1 MCMKENEKM
10 KILFQHIAYDSNSLL
25 VYIYI
30 YIYLFYFM
38 CVAFFKC
45 SFTAS

>member
-10 KILFQHIAYDSNSLL
+10 KILFQYIAYDSNSLL